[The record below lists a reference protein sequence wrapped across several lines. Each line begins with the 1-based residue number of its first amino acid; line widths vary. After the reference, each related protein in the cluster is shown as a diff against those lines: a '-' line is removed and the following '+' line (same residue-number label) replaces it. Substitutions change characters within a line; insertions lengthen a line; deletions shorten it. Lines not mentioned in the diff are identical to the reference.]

1 MTNIDGIGEQ
11 RFREHISLDI
21 AGFKAEFFVNDLGQ
35 HVAIIREH
43 TEGDIRL
50 FVREARALYEWLG
63 KVLP

>member
-1 MTNIDGIGEQ
+1 VTEELRTKDQ
-11 RFREHISLDI
+11 RFREHIPLEL

-43 TEGDIRL
+43 AEGDIRL
-50 FVREARALYEWLG
+50 FVREASALRDWLN